1 MIFIRWPSF
10 VHSNFG
16 RVVVRTPLDLADF
29 TVLALLADASFR
41 MPLGF
46 CDGGVGSTSTI
57 RFFFFSSACART
69 ACAAGNSE
77 IGIRAVRGASFPFD
91 AMFGVLML
99 RDSATECW
107 ASMRCKPS
115 SSRAKCQHTSGKMPK
130 RLCVP
135 MRNARK
141 AGSRRVR
148 DFSDEL
154 YTQSNTADALPAATR
169 GCQGHVYQRGR
180 QQQSDRKRREC
191 EPGNQG
197 QGSRRSST
205 LWAERQLSPPL
216 STENLSSVYGT
227 PSGR

>member
-1 MIFIRWPSF
+1 MGF
-10 VHSNFG
+10 
-16 RVVVRTPLDLADF
+16 
-29 TVLALLADASFR
+29 ALLADASFR

-69 ACAAGNSE
+69 ECAAANSD

-99 RDSATECW
+99 RESATECC

-115 SSRAKCQHTSGKMPK
+115 SSRVECQHTSGKTPK

-135 MRNARK
+135 MRNARN

-154 YTQSNTADALPAATR
+154 YTQSNTADALPAAMG
-169 GCQGHVYQRGR
+169 GCQGHVHQRGR
-180 QQQSDRKRREC
+180 RQRSDRKRRER
-191 EPGNQG
+191 EPGIQG
-197 QGSRRSST
+197 QGSLRGSALRT
-205 LWAERQLSPPL
+205 ERQLSPPPFI
-216 STENLSSVYGT
+216 GT
-227 PSGR
+227 PSSR

>member
-1 MIFIRWPSF
+1 
-10 VHSNFG
+10 
-16 RVVVRTPLDLADF
+16 
-29 TVLALLADASFR
+29 

-99 RDSATECW
+99 RDSATACC
-107 ASMRCKPS
+107 ASMRCRPS
-115 SSRAKCQHTSGKMPK
+115 SSHATHQRTDSKMAKRPRA
-130 RLCVP
+130 P
-135 MRNARK
+135 MRNARN

-169 GCQGHVYQRGR
+169 GCQGHIHQRGR
-180 QQQSDRKRREC
+180 QQQSDRKRRER
-191 EPGNQG
+191 EPGIQG
-197 QGSRRSST
+197 QGSPRGSAPRT
-205 LWAERQLSPPL
+205 ERQLSPPPGTEIL
-216 STENLSSVYGT
+216 SKERPVVASRDNTFWSFLSGT
-227 PSGR
+227 YLRR